1 MTARIIAI
9 TVAAF
14 VLGTMVGIAAADAAE
29 PVAPQ
34 APKCRIIYISGDAVI
49 SCPTLVVRG
58 GK

>member
-9 TVAAF
+9 TAAAF
-14 VLGTMVGIAAADAAE
+14 ALGATVGIAAADAAE
-29 PVAPQ
+29 PAPK
-34 APKCRIIYISGDAVI
+34 APKCRIVYLNGDAVI